1 MSLPTKTR
9 QYYFPKRGSYNDLVL
24 QDVPLSPPKANE
36 VLVKTHAVSL
46 QVYIHPSRMRL
57 HPIVTLPFKYRDLM
71 IARDEY
77 YGVVPSN
84 LVPCSD
90 MAGEVI
96 EVGEDVKQ
104 WKIGDRVSANFMLDK
119 LHDEHTAEIAATALG
134 GVSHGV
140 LTEYRTFPA
149 HSLVAIPAHLSYEE
163 ASTLPCAASTAYNA
177 LVGGYAP
184 IKAGDTILVLGT
196 GGVSTFALQ
205 FAVAS
210 GATVISL
217 SSSDEK
223 LKAAKKLGA
232 KHTINYKTYPRW
244 DEEVLKLTQG
254 LGVDRVIEVGGNST
268 LQRSIASLKL
278 DGSIDL
284 IGVLGGHANVP
295 PVDIIVVAI
304 HKGAKIRG
312 VRVGSVK
319 QFKDMNKLMEANP
332 EVTRPVVDKVFAFE
346 DAKAAYAYLESQA
359 FVGKVVIKVY

>member
-1 MSLPTKTR
+1 MSLPTQTR
-9 QYYFPKRGSYNDLVL
+9 QYSFPKRGSYNELVL
-24 QDVPLSPPKANE
+24 QVAPLSPPKANE

-46 QVYIHPSRMRL
+46 Q
-57 HPIVTLPFKYRDLM
+57 FRDLM
-71 IARDEY
+71 IARDQY
-77 YGVVPSN
+77 PSSIASN

-96 EVGEDVKQ
+96 AVGADVRK
-104 WKIGDRVSANFMLDK
+104 WKIGDRVSANFVLDK
-119 LHDEHTAEIAATALG
+119 LHDEHTAEIAETALG
-134 GVSHGV
+134 GASQGV
-140 LTEYRTFPA
+140 LTEYRSFPA

-163 ASTLPCAASTAYNA
+163 ASTLPCAAVTAYNA
-177 LVGGYAP
+177 LTGGFAP
-184 IKAGDTILVLGT
+184 IKAGDTILVIGT

-223 LKAAKKLGA
+223 LNAAKKLGA
-232 KHTINYKTYPRW
+232 KHTINYKTYPKW

-268 LQRSIASLKL
+268 LQRSIGSVKIN
-278 DGSIDL
+278 GSIDL
-284 IGVLGGHANVP
+284 IGALGGAADVAP
-295 PVDIIVVAI
+295 PDIIFASIRKGLKI
-304 HKGAKIRG
+304 HGIFI
-312 VRVGSVK
+312 GSVA

-359 FVGKVVIKVY
+359 FVGKVVIKV